1 MEDDIDKNF
10 VCVIFSGEVSEI
22 SHEEELEEWLVDSG
36 ASLHITYTKNNLTNI
51 EECKVGATVIN
62 GQKMMFELK
71 VTVSMKLKLGQ
82 TVKLNDVLYVPQ
94 SVKNLLNVSRLVVI
108 GATMGATIDKKNIR

>member
-1 MEDDIDKNF
+1 
-10 VCVIFSGEVSEI
+10 
-22 SHEEELEEWLVDSG
+22 
-36 ASLHITYTKNNLTNI
+36 
-51 EECKVGATVIN
+51 
-62 GQKMMFELK
+62 MMFELK